1 MKHPHREYNMVPE
14 VGLGSH
20 ADLIDKPEKLLTAE

>member
-1 MKHPHREYNMVPE
+1 MKHPHREYNMVSE
-14 VGLGSH
+14 GLGSH